1 MRERL
6 FVALGIFGIA
16 GLLIAPGIFRP
27 VSFSKHI
34 DVSKLERLAKQ
45 IIPEDQPE
53 QAEEFFVSKRS
64 PDGISPVPVQRYLR
78 AMRKA
83 SRMPQYST
91 ARDAMLPSEEAIRKS
106 GSVSPEFLG
115 SWTQLGPGNIGGRT
129 RAIVINPGTPTTMF
143 AAAVAGGVWRTTNG
157 GTSWTPLTDL
167 IANIAVNSLAMDPA
181 NSNIIYAGT
190 GEGYF
195 NIDAVRGA
203 GVFKT
208 TDGGNTWASL
218 SNTVGFHF
226 VNSIVVSP
234 HSSTRVYA
242 GTETGVMRST
252 DGGST
257 WTNVLNT
264 GANGGC
270 FQLVIRTD
278 QSTDY
283 LLASFGTLAQATVY
297 LNTDAAGTGTWNPVL
312 SNTNQGL
319 TSLAIAPS
327 SQSTMYALAASNQSG
342 NFNQGLLAVYRSTD
356 GGATWAT
363 RVDNTSSTVLNTL
376 LLTNPIVALQV
387 ECKQG
392 TQDQFSNQGW
402 YDNVIA
408 VDPADPSMVWAGG
421 IDLFRSDDGGAT
433 WGLASNWWAGGSSF
447 AHADQ
452 HAIVF
457 QPGYNG
463 TTNQT
468 MFVGNDGGIFKTTNA
483 RAATTTDV
491 CLKTPPSVSFTNLN
505 SNYGATQ
512 FYYGVSFPSGTT
524 YFGGT
529 QDNGTDLG
537 TDGGGTNGWSDI
549 LGGDGGAVAVDST
562 NTSVLYAE
570 NTGLSIAKTTNGGNP
585 NPTWVDATTGISDNG
600 FLFIAPFIMD
610 SSNTQRLWTGGS
622 FMWRTINGAGS
633 WSQASAVL
641 PGTGAV
647 SAIAVAPSNANMALA
662 GMSKGGSIVRTNIA
676 LTSTSSTTWAAAV
689 PRTGYVA
696 GLTFDPANA
705 NIVYAAYSTFNQ
717 NVGDNHIYKSTDA
730 GATWTGIDGS
740 GLTGLPDVPAH
751 CVTVDPH
758 NSSRLYVGT
767 DLGVFVSIDGG
778 ANWARENT
786 GFANVITESLT
797 VNTVGQTSTLFA
809 FTHGRGAWRVT
820 IPSSGNPDTIGL
832 YSQSGGAFFLRF
844 SNTAGFAD
852 NAFSF
857 GPPNAGLIP
866 LAGDW
871 TGSGI
876 TTTGLYN
883 PTTGGW
889 FLKNSN
895 STGAADTSFFFGPP
909 NSGLTPIVGDWD
921 GNGTD
926 TVGLYDPVHSVF
938 FLKNSN
944 TTGVADLAFAF
955 GPGSLGWLPIVG
967 HWNGPGPDSVGLYA
981 PAGSSFFLRFSN
993 TTGVADVAFSYGPPN
1008 SGWLPIV
1015 GDWDG
1020 NGTDT
1025 IGLFAP
1031 NGAAWFLRN
1040 SNTAGVADVAFS
1052 YGFSGVPLTG
1062 RWH

>member
-1 MRERL
+1 MRERIL
-6 FVALGIFGIA
+6 VALGIIGIT
-16 GLLIAPGIFRP
+16 GLLIAPNLHPG
-27 VSFSKHI
+27 VSGRDI
-34 DVSKLERLAKQ
+34 DARKLEQMARQ
-45 IIPEDQPE
+45 IQPEDQPE
-53 QAEEFFVSKRS
+53 QAQEFFTLKRS
-64 PDGISPVPVQRYLR
+64 PDRISPIPGERYLR
-78 AMRKA
+78 AIRKA
-83 SRMPQYST
+83 RRMPQHST
-91 ARDAMLPSEEAIRKS
+91 PRDAMLPSEADMARTN
-106 GSVSPEFLG
+106 SVQPEFLG

-129 RAIVINPGTPTTMF
+129 RAIVINPSTPTTMY
-143 AAAVAGGVWRTTNG
+143 AAGVAGGVWRTTNG
-157 GTSWTPLTDL
+157 GSSWAPLTDL
-167 IANIAVNSLAMDPA
+167 IANIAVNSLAMDPG

-203 GVFKT
+203 GIFKT
-208 TDGGNTWASL
+208 TDGGNTWTSL

-234 HSSTRVYA
+234 NNSSRVYA
-242 GTETGVMRST
+242 GTEAGVMKST

-257 WTNVLNT
+257 WTNILNPSVQ
-264 GANGGC
+264 GGC
-270 FQLVIRTD
+270 LQLVIRTD

-283 LLASFGTLAQATVY
+283 LLASCGTFAQATVY
-297 LNTDAAGTGTWNPVL
+297 RNTDAAGSGMWSPVL

-327 SQSTMYALAASNQSG
+327 SQGTMYALAASNQSG

-356 GGATWAT
+356 GGATWVT
-363 RVDNTSSTVLNTL
+363 RVDNTSTTKLNTL
-376 LLTNPIVALQV
+376 LLTNPIIASLHDCGLASLNSF
-387 ECKQG
+387 E
-392 TQDQFSNQGW
+392 SQGW

-408 VDPADPSMVWAGG
+408 VDPVNPNRVWAGG
-421 IDLFRSDDGGAT
+421 IDLFKSDDGGAN
-433 WGLASNWWAGGSSF
+433 WGIASYWWAGGNPVY

-483 RAATTTDV
+483 AASTSSDV
-491 CLKTPPSVSFTNLN
+491 CGNTVGTINWTNLN
-505 SNYGATQ
+505 NNYGATQ
-512 FYYGVSFPSGTT
+512 FYYGVSFLSGTT

-537 TDGGGTNGWSDI
+537 TDGGGILGWSEI

-562 NTSVLYAE
+562 NTNVLYAE
-570 NTGLSIAKTTNGGNP
+570 NTGLSIAKSTNGGSNWTSAISGITENP
-585 NPTWVDATTGISDNG
+585 ND
-600 FLFIAPFIMD
+600 FLFISPFIMD
-610 SSNTQRLWTGGS
+610 PSSSQRLWTGGS
-622 FMWRTINGAGS
+622 FLWRTTNGASS
-633 WSQASAVL
+633 WTQASAVT
-641 PGTGAV
+641 PGNGAV
-647 SAIAVAPSNANMALA
+647 SSIAVAPSNANMALA
-662 GMSKGGSIVRTNIA
+662 GLSDGFIVRTNIA
-676 LTSTSSTTWAAAV
+676 LTSTSSTTWASAM
-689 PRTGYVA
+689 PRSGYVA

-705 NIVYAAYSTFNQ
+705 NVAYAAYSTFNQ
-717 NVGDNHIYKSTDA
+717 NVGDNHIYKSSDA

-740 GLTGLPDVPAH
+740 GVTGLPDVPAH

-820 IPSSGNPDTIGL
+820 IPSLSNPDTIGL
-832 YSQSGGAFFLRF
+832 YSAAGGAFFLRF

-852 NAFSF
+852 NTFSY
-857 GPPNAGLIP
+857 GPPNAGWIA

-871 TGSGI
+871 NGDGI
-876 TTTGLYN
+876 VTPGLYN
-883 PTTGGW
+883 PATATW
-889 FLKNSN
+889 FLRNSN
-895 STGAADTSFFFGPP
+895 STGVADLTFSYGPP
-909 NSGLTPIVGDWD
+909 NSGWIPIVGDWD

-926 TVGLYDPVHSVF
+926 TVGLYDPVNSTF
-938 FLKNSN
+938 FLRNTNSA
-944 TTGVADLAFAF
+944 GVADLTFAY
-955 GPGSLGWLPIVG
+955 GPAGAGWLPIAG
-967 HWNGPGPDSVGLYA
+967 HWNGPGADTIGLYN

-993 TTGVADVAFSYGPPN
+993 TGGFADVSFGYGPPGA
-1008 SGWLPIV
+1008 GWMPIV

-1025 IGLFAP
+1025 VGLFAST
-1031 NGAAWFLRN
+1031 AAVWFLRN
-1040 SNTAGVADVAFS
+1040 SNTTGVADVTFS
-1052 YGFSGVPLTG
+1052 YGFANGAPLTG